1 MGVLGRSPSVVAY
14 SEAATANNLDSTP
27 MRIHEKPIRQ
37 RGFTLVEIIGVV
49 ALIAVLAAVLAPRVT
64 SVIGRGKVNSTAQ
77 GIAGLKTA
85 TMDYI
90 AARSSLPVRS
100 GTGATNAAVA
110 TGRFD
115 ADLVA
120 GGFTESLFSCAI
132 GSQTFDSSELY
143 GRTHVRSLK
152 ASASASVTEPNIKEG
167 GNNFD
172 LDRNS
177 TTADFTAAQTVVSA
191 FIPSVSLADAIALNK
206 QIDNV
211 VNTGEKPDTE
221 GRCIYS
227 TPDADSLVTVY
238 VYVAHY

>member
-1 MGVLGRSPSVVAY
+1 
-14 SEAATANNLDSTP
+14 
-27 MRIHEKPIRQ
+27 MRIPKQLRRE

-64 SVIGRGKVNSTAQ
+64 NVIGRGKISSTAQ
-77 GIAGLKTA
+77 GLASLKTA

-90 AARSSLPVRS
+90 AARSSLPIRS
-100 GTGATNAAVA
+100 GTGATNGAVA

-120 GGFTESLFSCAI
+120 GGFTENLFTCAI
-132 GSQTFDSSELY
+132 GNQTFDSSELM
-143 GRTHVRSLK
+143 GRTHVRSVK
-152 ASASASVTEPNIKEG
+152 ASASGTVSEPNVKEG

-172 LDRNS
+172 LDRDAATS
-177 TTADFTAAQTVVSA
+177 DFTTAQTVVSA
-191 FIPSVSLADAIALNK
+191 FIPGVPLADAIALNK
-206 QIDNV
+206 LIDNK
-211 VNTGEKPDTE
+211 VNTGEKADVE

-227 TPDADSLVTVY
+227 APDDSGLVTTL